1 MSKIGI
7 IGAGI
12 SGLTLAWKLKLAGYD
27 VTVFEAS
34 SNPGGAIQSHRD
46 GNWLAEAGPNSIQD
60 SDTSVTELVESL
72 GLTNRLLEAS
82 TEAKRR
88 YIVRY
93 KRPQLVP
100 NSPISAIK
108 TPLFSW
114 KAKFGILGEPFRP
127 VLSDSSIIDESL
139 ASFVRRRLGPEFLDY
154 AINPMVGGIYAGNPE
169 RLSVGHA
176 FGKVKAL
183 EGEFGSLIKGSIGR
197 MRQRKKSGQKPHK
210 KRVLSFPNGLG
221 ELTNTLAEKLGSD
234 LHLGTRVTS
243 ITRHPNSTYS
253 LSLAKQNSADSSPVH
268 PILTSPTPHSPLP
281 TSYSQIIYC
290 GTTYGLESIHL
301 EGFEGMPNSR
311 LTQLPYAPVS
321 SLTLGFPR
329 DAITHPLDG
338 FGVLVPEKE
347 SMNILGCLFT
357 SSIFPDRAPVGHVTL
372 TIFIGGMRS
381 PELVDRSKDD
391 IQKLVLKDL
400 DTLLGVKSSPVFSH
414 FTRWNKAIPQYETGF
429 GEFLS
434 IMDTIEEKNPGFY
447 LVGNYRTGISLDAC
461 IRHSWNHPLTQTNDS
476 P

>member
-1 MSKIGI
+1 MNKIAV

-12 SGLTLAWKLKLAGYD
+12 SGLTLAWKLKQAGND

-34 SNPGGAIQSHRD
+34 SQPGGAIRSHRE
-46 GNWLAEAGPNSIQD
+46 GAWLAEAGPNSVQD
-60 SDTSVTELVESL
+60 SDASVTELVESL
-72 GLTNRLLEAS
+72 QLNERLLEAS

-93 KRPQLVP
+93 KHPQLVP
-100 NSPISAIK
+100 NSPITAIK

-114 KAKFGILGEPFRP
+114 KAKFGVLGEPFRP
-127 VLSDSSIIDESL
+127 VLENSDVVDESL
-139 ASFVRRRLGPEFLDY
+139 ASFVKRRLGPEFLDY

-183 EGEFGSLIKGSIGR
+183 EDEFGSLIKGAIGR
-197 MRQRKKSGQKPHK
+197 MRQRKKSGEKPHK
-210 KRVLSFPNGLG
+210 KRVLSFPNGLA
-221 ELTNTLAEKLGSD
+221 ELTNALAEKLGTD
-234 LHLGTRVTS
+234 LQLNTQVTS
-243 ITRHPNSTYS
+243 ITRNPDNTYS
-253 LSLAKQNSADSSPVH
+253 LHSHPVKHSTQNKEDSGINSDTHSSLFSSHFSKVF
-268 PILTSPTPHSPLP
+268 
-281 TSYSQIIYC
+281 YC
-290 GTTYGLESIHL
+290 GTTHALDSIL
-301 EGFEGMPNSR
+301 FEGFEQLPNSK

-329 DAITHPLDG
+329 EVISHPLDG

-357 SSIFPDRAPVGHVTL
+357 SSIFPERAPDGHVTL
-372 TIFIGGMRS
+372 TVFIGGMRS
-381 PELVDRSKDD
+381 PDLVELDENEIKS
-391 IQKLVLKDL
+391 IVLKDL
-400 DTLLGVKSSPVFSH
+400 DALLGVKAAPVFSH

-429 GEFLS
+429 NEFLE
-434 IMDTIEEKNPGFY
+434 IMDRIEEKNPGFY
-447 LVGNYRTGISLDAC
+447 LVGNFRTGISLDAC
-461 IRHSWNHPLTQTNDS
+461 IRHSWNYPLTQTKAA

>member
-1 MSKIGI
+1 MKKIAV

-12 SGLTLAWKLKLAGYD
+12 SGLTLAWKLKQAGHD
-27 VTVFEAS
+27 VSVFEAS
-34 SNPGGAIQSHRD
+34 SLPGGAIRSHRED
-46 GNWLAEAGPNSIQD
+46 GWLAEAGPNSIQD
-60 SDTSVTELVESL
+60 SDASVTELVESL
-72 GLTNRLLEAS
+72 QLDDRLLEAS

-100 NSPISAIK
+100 NNPITAIK

-127 VLSDSSIIDESL
+127 VLMNSDTVDESL

-183 EGEFGSLIKGSIGR
+183 EDEFGSLIKGAIGR
-197 MRQRKKSGQKPHK
+197 MRQRKKSGERQHK
-210 KRVLSFPNGLG
+210 KRVLSFPNGLS
-221 ELTNTLAEKLGSD
+221 ELTEALANQLGPN
-234 LHLGTRVTS
+234 LHLNTRVTS
-243 ITRHPNSTYS
+243 ITRHPNNTYS
-253 LSLAKQNSADSSPVH
+253 LSLP
-268 PILTSPTPHSPLP
+268 LPTPHSPLP
-281 TSYSQIIYC
+281 TPYSQVIYS
-290 GTTYGLESIHL
+290 GTTYGLDTISF
-301 EGFEGMPNSR
+301 EGFDGLPSTR
-311 LTQLPYAPVS
+311 LAQLPYAPVS

-329 DAITHPLDG
+329 DAISHPLDG

-357 SSIFPDRAPVGHVTL
+357 SSIFPQRAPDGQVTL
-372 TIFIGGMRS
+372 TVFIGGMRS
-381 PELVDRSKDD
+381 PDLVEFEENEIKS
-391 IQKLVLKDL
+391 IVLKDL
-400 DTLLGVKSSPVFSH
+400 DTLLGVKSAPVFSH

-429 GEFLS
+429 SEFLE

-447 LVGNYRTGISLDAC
+447 LVGNFRTGISLDAC
-461 IRHSWNHPLTQTNDS
+461 IRHSWNHTLTQIHPT